1 MLMLRRQV
9 ANFLEL
15 GNGLALRELGHDARE
30 ETEEIHKLTER
41 SAQDAAA
48 VKLLTMIMLIY
59 LPATVVS
66 VCSVSGNS
74 TWKH

>member
-1 MLMLRRQV
+1 MLWRQV
-9 ANFLEL
+9 ASFLDL
-15 GNGLALRELGHDARE
+15 GNGFALRELGHDARE
-30 ETEEIHKLTER
+30 ETEEIHKLTES

-66 VCSVSGNS
+66 VRLVPGIHP
-74 TWKH
+74 WKR